1 MQNAS
6 KVKLSEM
13 QRLLE
18 IMAQLR
24 DPELGCPWDVKQTMD
39 SLTRYTIEEAYEVAD
54 AIATGDMQD
63 IKDELGDLLFQVVFY
78 AQIASESSEFSFD
91 DVAQTIS
98 EKLVRRHPHVFG
110 TQPGYDGKNIELD
123 SINKKLAGE
132 RSQLNDSALNAQWDA
147 IKAQEK
153 QLKKQRS
160 EQTDEAREIRDT
172 SILDS
177 VPKGMPALMYA
188 QKLQKACAK
197 VGFDWPDAAPVI
209 DKVRE
214 EVEEIQ
220 QELDFKQRLLRANSA
235 SDNPS
240 SDGMHENQQAI
251 EEEIGDALFAMVN
264 LARHCKVDA
273 DTALRN
279 ASNKFANRFKGIE
292 RLAAQQGEKLDAL
305 TLDEME
311 ALWQQVKKSSNA
323 K

>member
-1 MQNAS
+1 MQNAN
-6 KVKLSEM
+6 KAKLSET
-13 QRLLE
+13 QRLLD

-24 DPELGCPWDVKQTMD
+24 DPQSGCPWDVKQTME

-54 AIATGDMQD
+54 AIANGDMHD

-78 AQIASESSEFSFD
+78 AQIASESSAFTFD
-91 DVAQTIS
+91 DVAQSIS
-98 EKLVRRHPHVFG
+98 DKLVRRHPHVFANPLASEG
-110 TQPGYDGKNIELD
+110 AGDTNKNLTL
-123 SINKKLAGE
+123 K
-132 RSQLNDSALNAQWDA
+132 RTQLNDSALNAQWDA

-153 QLKKQRS
+153 QLKKQRLK
-160 EQTDEAREIRDT
+160 QDDEAMEP

-197 VGFDWPDAAPVI
+197 VGFDWPNAAPVI

-220 QELDFKQRLLRANSA
+220 QELDFKQRAQGALNAGVAPLKSGVP
-235 SDNPS
+235 D
-240 SDGMHENQQAI
+240 NQQAI

-279 ASNKFANRFKGIE
+279 ASNKFANRFKGVE
-292 RLAAQQGEKLDAL
+292 RLAAEQGEKLDTL

-311 ALWQQVKKSSNA
+311 ALWQQVKQSSDR

>member
-6 KVKLSEM
+6 KVRLSEM

-18 IMAQLR
+18 IMRQLR
-24 DPELGCPWDVKQTMD
+24 DPESGCPWDVKQTME

-54 AIATGDMQD
+54 AIASGDMHD

-78 AQIASESSEFSFD
+78 AQIASESSAFSFD
-91 DVAQTIS
+91 DVAQSIS
-98 EKLVRRHPHVFG
+98 DKLVRRHPHVFG
-110 TQPGYDGKNIELD
+110 AQSVDDGKGSE
-123 SINKKLAGE
+123 KGGE
-132 RSQLNDSALNAQWDA
+132 VVQRARLSDTALNAQWDA

-160 EQTDEAREIRDT
+160 EQRVQAAET
-172 SILDS
+172 SIFDS

-197 VGFDWPDAAPVI
+197 VGFDWADVAPVI

-220 QELDFKQRLLRANSA
+220 LELDYKQRAETAAEKASQYVNST
-235 SDNPS
+235 
-240 SDGMHENQQAI
+240 SDGEALHDNQNAI

-279 ASNKFANRFKGIE
+279 ASNKFANRFKGVE
-292 RLAAQQGEKLDAL
+292 RLAAKQGETLDAL

-311 ALWQQVKKSSNA
+311 ALWQQVKQSSSA

>member
-1 MQNAS
+1 MQNAN
-6 KVKLSEM
+6 KANLSEM
-13 QRLLE
+13 QRLLD

-24 DPELGCPWDVKQTMD
+24 DPRSGCPWDVKQTME

-54 AIATGDMQD
+54 AIATGDMHD

-78 AQIASESSEFSFD
+78 AQIASESSAFTFD
-91 DVAQTIS
+91 DVAKSIS
-98 EKLVRRHPHVFG
+98 DKLVRRHPHVFAN
-110 TQPGYDGKNIELD
+110 P
-123 SINKKLAGE
+123 LASEGAGNTNENVTVE
-132 RSQLNDSALNAQWDA
+132 RTQLNDSALNAQWDA

-153 QLKKQRS
+153 QLKKQRLK
-160 EQTDEAREIRDT
+160 QDEAMEP

-220 QELDFKQRLLRANSA
+220 QELDFKQRAQGALNAGVAPLNSNVP
-235 SDNPS
+235 D
-240 SDGMHENQQAI
+240 NQQAI

-279 ASNKFANRFKGIE
+279 ASNKFANRFKGVE
-292 RLAAQQGEKLDAL
+292 RLAAEQGDKLDAL

-311 ALWQQVKKSSNA
+311 ALWQQVKQSSDR

>member
-1 MQNAS
+1 MQNAN
-6 KVKLSEM
+6 KAKLSEM
-13 QRLLE
+13 QRLLK

-24 DPELGCPWDVKQTMD
+24 DPQSGCPWDVKQTME

-54 AIATGDMQD
+54 AIANGDMHD

-78 AQIASESSEFSFD
+78 AQIASESSAFTFD
-91 DVAQTIS
+91 DVAQSIS
-98 EKLVRRHPHVFG
+98 DKLVRRHPHVFA
-110 TQPGYDGKNIELD
+110 NA
-123 SINKKLAGE
+123 LASEGVSDTNENVTVE
-132 RSQLNDSALNAQWDA
+132 RTLLSDSALNAQWDA

-153 QLKKQRS
+153 QLKKQRLK
-160 EQTDEAREIRDT
+160 QDNEAIEN
-172 SILDS
+172 SILDN

-220 QELDFKQRLLRANSA
+220 QELDFKQRAQGALNTGVAPLNSGVP
-235 SDNPS
+235 D
-240 SDGMHENQQAI
+240 NQQAI

-279 ASNKFANRFKGIE
+279 ASNKFANRFKGVE
-292 RLAAQQGEKLDAL
+292 RLAAEQGDKLDAL

-311 ALWQQVKKSSNA
+311 ALWQQVKQSSNT

>member
-1 MQNAS
+1 MQNAN
-6 KVKLSEM
+6 KANLSEM
-13 QRLLE
+13 QRLLD

-24 DPELGCPWDVKQTMD
+24 DPRSGCPWDVKQTME

-54 AIATGDMQD
+54 AIATGDMHD

-78 AQIASESSEFSFD
+78 AQIASESSAFTFD
-91 DVAQTIS
+91 DVAKSIS
-98 EKLVRRHPHVFG
+98 DKLVRRHPHVFAN
-110 TQPGYDGKNIELD
+110 P
-123 SINKKLAGE
+123 LASEGAGNTNENVTVE
-132 RSQLNDSALNAQWDA
+132 RTQLNDSALNAQWDA

-153 QLKKQRS
+153 QLKKQRLK
-160 EQTDEAREIRDT
+160 QDEAMEP

-220 QELDFKQRLLRANSA
+220 QELDFKQRAQGALNAGVAPLNSNVP
-235 SDNPS
+235 D
-240 SDGMHENQQAI
+240 NQQAI

-279 ASNKFANRFKGIE
+279 ASNKFANRFKGVE
-292 RLAAQQGEKLDAL
+292 RLAAEQGDKLDAL

-311 ALWQQVKKSSNA
+311 ALWQQVKQSSSSNIE
-323 K
+323 

>member
-1 MQNAS
+1 MQNAN
-6 KVKLSEM
+6 KAKLSEM
-13 QRLLE
+13 QRLLK

-24 DPELGCPWDVKQTMD
+24 DPQSGCPWDVKQTME

-54 AIATGDMQD
+54 AIANGDMHD

-78 AQIASESSEFSFD
+78 AQIASESRAFSFD
-91 DVAQTIS
+91 DVAKSIS
-98 EKLVRRHPHVFG
+98 DKLVRRHPHVFA
-110 TQPGYDGKNIELD
+110 NA
-123 SINKKLAGE
+123 LASEGVSDTNENVTVE
-132 RSQLNDSALNAQWDA
+132 RTLLSDSALNAQWDA

-153 QLKKQRS
+153 QLKKQRLK
-160 EQTDEAREIRDT
+160 QDNEAIEN
-172 SILDS
+172 SILDN

-220 QELDFKQRLLRANSA
+220 QELDFKQRAQGALNAGVAPLNSNVP
-235 SDNPS
+235 D
-240 SDGMHENQQAI
+240 NQQAI

-279 ASNKFANRFKGIE
+279 ASNKFANRFKGVE
-292 RLAAQQGEKLDAL
+292 RLAAEQGDKLDAL

-311 ALWQQVKKSSNA
+311 ALWQQVKQSSSSSVE
-323 K
+323 

>member
-1 MQNAS
+1 MQNVS
-6 KVKLSEM
+6 KVRLSEM

-24 DPELGCPWDVKQTMD
+24 DPESGCPWDVKQTME

-54 AIATGDMQD
+54 AIASGDMHD

-78 AQIASESSEFSFD
+78 AQIASESSAFSFD
-91 DVAQTIS
+91 DVAQSIS
-98 EKLVRRHPHVFG
+98 DKLVRRHPHVFG
-110 TQPGYDGKNIELD
+110 AQSVDDGKGSE
-123 SINKKLAGE
+123 KGGE
-132 RSQLNDSALNAQWDA
+132 ALQRARLSDTALNAQWDA

-153 QLKKQRS
+153 QLEKQRS
-160 EQTDEAREIRDT
+160 EQRVQAAET

-197 VGFDWPDAAPVI
+197 VGFDWADVAPVI

-220 QELDFKQRLLRANSA
+220 LELDYKQRAETAAEKASQYVNST
-235 SDNPS
+235 
-240 SDGMHENQQAI
+240 SDGEALHDNQNAI

-279 ASNKFANRFKGIE
+279 ASNKFANRFKGVE
-292 RLAAQQGEKLDAL
+292 RLAAKQGETLDAL

-311 ALWQQVKKSSNA
+311 ALWQQVKQSSSA

>member
-1 MQNAS
+1 MQNAN
-6 KVKLSEM
+6 KAKLSEM
-13 QRLLE
+13 QRLLK

-24 DPELGCPWDVKQTMD
+24 DPQSGCPWDVKQTME

-54 AIATGDMQD
+54 AIATGDMHD

-78 AQIASESSEFSFD
+78 AQIASESRAFSFD
-91 DVAQTIS
+91 DVAQSIS
-98 EKLVRRHPHVFG
+98 DKLVRRHPHVFA
-110 TQPGYDGKNIELD
+110 NA
-123 SINKKLAGE
+123 LASEGVGDTNENVKVE
-132 RSQLNDSALNAQWDA
+132 RTLLSDRALNAQWDA

-153 QLKKQRS
+153 QLKKQRLK
-160 EQTDEAREIRDT
+160 QDNEAIEN
-172 SILDS
+172 SILDN

-220 QELDFKQRLLRANSA
+220 QELDFKQRALNTGVAPLNSGVP
-235 SDNPS
+235 DN
-240 SDGMHENQQAI
+240 QKAI

-279 ASNKFANRFKGIE
+279 ASNKFANRFKGVE
-292 RLAAQQGEKLDAL
+292 RLAAEQGDKLDAL

-311 ALWQQVKKSSNA
+311 ALWQQVKQTSSSSVE
-323 K
+323 

>member
-1 MQNAS
+1 MQNAN
-6 KVKLSEM
+6 KAKLSEM
-13 QRLLE
+13 QRLLK

-24 DPELGCPWDVKQTMD
+24 DPQSGCPWDVKQTME

-54 AIATGDMQD
+54 AIANGDMHD

-78 AQIASESSEFSFD
+78 AQIASESSAFSFD
-91 DVAQTIS
+91 DVAKSIS
-98 EKLVRRHPHVFG
+98 DKLVRRHPHVFANPLASEG
-110 TQPGYDGKNIELD
+110 LSDTNENVTVERTQLSDI
-123 SINKKLAGE
+123 
-132 RSQLNDSALNAQWDA
+132 ALNAQWDA

-153 QLKKQRS
+153 QLKKQRLK
-160 EQTDEAREIRDT
+160 QDNEAIEN
-172 SILDS
+172 SILDN

-220 QELDFKQRLLRANSA
+220 QELDFKQRAQGALKTGVVPLNSGVP
-235 SDNPS
+235 D
-240 SDGMHENQQAI
+240 NQQAI

-279 ASNKFANRFKGIE
+279 ASNKFANRFKGVE
-292 RLAAQQGEKLDAL
+292 RLAAEQGDKLDAL

-311 ALWQQVKKSSNA
+311 ALWQQVKQSSSSSVE
-323 K
+323 

>member
-1 MQNAS
+1 MQNAN
-6 KVKLSEM
+6 KAKLSEM
-13 QRLLE
+13 QRLLK

-24 DPELGCPWDVKQTMD
+24 DPQSGCPWDVKQTME

-54 AIATGDMQD
+54 AIANGDMHD

-78 AQIASESSEFSFD
+78 AQIASESSAFTFD
-91 DVAQTIS
+91 DVAQSIS
-98 EKLVRRHPHVFG
+98 DKLVRRHPHVFANALASEG
-110 TQPGYDGKNIELD
+110 VGDTNENVTVERTLLSD
-123 SINKKLAGE
+123 ST
-132 RSQLNDSALNAQWDA
+132 LNAQWDA

-153 QLKKQRS
+153 QLKKQRLK
-160 EQTDEAREIRDT
+160 QGNEAIEN
-172 SILDS
+172 SILDN

-197 VGFDWPDAAPVI
+197 VGFDWSDAAPVI

-220 QELDFKQRLLRANSA
+220 QELDFKQRAQGALKTGVVPLNSGVP
-235 SDNPS
+235 D
-240 SDGMHENQQAI
+240 NQQAI

-279 ASNKFANRFKGIE
+279 ASNKFANRFKGVE
-292 RLAAQQGEKLDAL
+292 RLAAEQGDKLDAL

-311 ALWQQVKKSSNA
+311 ALWQQVKQSSSSNIE
-323 K
+323 

>member
-1 MQNAS
+1 MQNAN
-6 KVKLSEM
+6 KAKLSEM
-13 QRLLE
+13 QRLLK

-24 DPELGCPWDVKQTMD
+24 DPQSGCPWDVKQTME

-54 AIATGDMQD
+54 AIANGDMHD

-78 AQIASESSEFSFD
+78 AQIASESRAFSFD
-91 DVAQTIS
+91 DVAQSIS
-98 EKLVRRHPHVFG
+98 DKLVRRHPHVFANALASEG
-110 TQPGYDGKNIELD
+110 VGDTNENVTVERTLLSD
-123 SINKKLAGE
+123 ST
-132 RSQLNDSALNAQWDA
+132 LNAQWDA

-153 QLKKQRS
+153 QLKKQRLK
-160 EQTDEAREIRDT
+160 QGNEAIEN
-172 SILDS
+172 SILDN

-220 QELDFKQRLLRANSA
+220 QELDFKQRALNTGVAPLNSGVP
-235 SDNPS
+235 DN
-240 SDGMHENQQAI
+240 QKAI

-279 ASNKFANRFKGIE
+279 ASNKFANRFKGVE
-292 RLAAQQGEKLDAL
+292 RLAAEQGDKLDAL

-311 ALWQQVKKSSNA
+311 ALWQQVKQSSSSNIE
-323 K
+323 

>member
-1 MQNAS
+1 MQNAN
-6 KVKLSEM
+6 KAKLSET
-13 QRLLE
+13 QRLLD

-24 DPELGCPWDVKQTMD
+24 DPQSGCPWDVKQTME

-54 AIATGDMQD
+54 AIATGDMHD

-78 AQIASESSEFSFD
+78 AQIASESRAFSFD
-91 DVAQTIS
+91 DVAQSIS
-98 EKLVRRHPHVFG
+98 DKLVRRHPHVFA
-110 TQPGYDGKNIELD
+110 NA
-123 SINKKLAGE
+123 LASEGVGDTNENVTVE
-132 RSQLNDSALNAQWDA
+132 RTLLSDRALNAQWDA

-153 QLKKQRS
+153 QLKKQRLK
-160 EQTDEAREIRDT
+160 QDNEAIEN
-172 SILDS
+172 SILDN

-220 QELDFKQRLLRANSA
+220 QELDFKQRAQGALNTGVSPLNSGVP
-235 SDNPS
+235 D
-240 SDGMHENQQAI
+240 NQQAI

-279 ASNKFANRFKGIE
+279 ASNKFANRFKGVE
-292 RLAAQQGEKLDAL
+292 RLAAEQGDKLDAL

-311 ALWQQVKKSSNA
+311 ALWQQVKQTSSSSVE
-323 K
+323 

>member
-6 KVKLSEM
+6 KVRLSEM

-18 IMAQLR
+18 IMRQLR
-24 DPELGCPWDVKQTMD
+24 DPESGCPWDVKQTME

-54 AIATGDMQD
+54 AIASGDMHD

-78 AQIASESSEFSFD
+78 AQIASESSAFSFD
-91 DVAQTIS
+91 DVAQSIS
-98 EKLVRRHPHVFG
+98 DKLVRRHPHVFG
-110 TQPGYDGKNIELD
+110 AQSVDDGKGSE
-123 SINKKLAGE
+123 KGGE
-132 RSQLNDSALNAQWDA
+132 ALQRARLSDTALNAQWDA

-160 EQTDEAREIRDT
+160 EQRVQAAET
-172 SILDS
+172 SIFDS

-197 VGFDWPDAAPVI
+197 VGFDWADVAPVI

-220 QELDFKQRLLRANSA
+220 LELDYKQRAETAAEKASQYVNST
-235 SDNPS
+235 
-240 SDGMHENQQAI
+240 SDGEALHDNQNAI

-279 ASNKFANRFKGIE
+279 ASNKFANRFKGVE
-292 RLAAQQGEKLDAL
+292 RLAAKQGETLDAL

-311 ALWQQVKKSSNA
+311 ALWQQVKQSSSA

>member
-1 MQNAS
+1 MQNAN
-6 KVKLSEM
+6 KAKLSEM
-13 QRLLE
+13 QRLLK

-24 DPELGCPWDVKQTMD
+24 DPQSGCPWDVKQTME

-54 AIATGDMQD
+54 AIANGDMHD

-78 AQIASESSEFSFD
+78 AQIASESRAFSFD
-91 DVAQTIS
+91 DVAKSIS
-98 EKLVRRHPHVFG
+98 DKLVRRHPHVFA
-110 TQPGYDGKNIELD
+110 NA
-123 SINKKLAGE
+123 LASEGVSDTNENVTVE
-132 RSQLNDSALNAQWDA
+132 RTLLSDSALNAQWDA

-153 QLKKQRS
+153 QLKKQRLKQDS
-160 EQTDEAREIRDT
+160 EATEN
-172 SILDS
+172 SILDN

-220 QELDFKQRLLRANSA
+220 QELDFKQRAQGALKTGVVPLNSGVP
-235 SDNPS
+235 D
-240 SDGMHENQQAI
+240 NQQAI

-279 ASNKFANRFKGIE
+279 ASNKFANRFKGVE
-292 RLAAQQGEKLDAL
+292 RLAAEQGDKLDAL

-311 ALWQQVKKSSNA
+311 ALWQQVKQSSNT

>member
-1 MQNAS
+1 MQNAN
-6 KVKLSEM
+6 KAKLSEM
-13 QRLLE
+13 QRLLK

-24 DPELGCPWDVKQTMD
+24 DPQSGCPWDVKQTME

-54 AIATGDMQD
+54 AIASGDMHD

-78 AQIASESSEFSFD
+78 AQIASESSAFSFD
-91 DVAQTIS
+91 DVAQSIS
-98 EKLVRRHPHVFG
+98 DKLVRRHPHVFG
-110 TQPGYDGKNIELD
+110 AQSVDDGKGSE
-123 SINKKLAGE
+123 KGGE
-132 RSQLNDSALNAQWDA
+132 ALQRARLSDTALNAQWDA

-160 EQTDEAREIRDT
+160 EQRVQAAET
-172 SILDS
+172 SIFDS

-197 VGFDWPDAAPVI
+197 VGFDWADVAPVI

-220 QELDFKQRLLRANSA
+220 QELDFKQRAQGALDAGVAPLKSGVP
-235 SDNPS
+235 D
-240 SDGMHENQQAI
+240 NQQAI

-279 ASNKFANRFKGIE
+279 ASNKFANRFKGVE
-292 RLAAQQGEKLDAL
+292 RLAAEQGDKLDAL

-311 ALWQQVKKSSNA
+311 ALWQQVKQSSDR

>member
-1 MQNAS
+1 MQNAN
-6 KVKLSEM
+6 KAKLSEM
-13 QRLLE
+13 QRLLK

-24 DPELGCPWDVKQTMD
+24 DPQSGCPWDVKQTME

-54 AIATGDMQD
+54 AIANGDMHD

-78 AQIASESSEFSFD
+78 AQIASESRAFSFD
-91 DVAQTIS
+91 DVAKSIS
-98 EKLVRRHPHVFG
+98 DKLVRRHPHVFA
-110 TQPGYDGKNIELD
+110 NA
-123 SINKKLAGE
+123 LASEGVSDTNENVTVE
-132 RSQLNDSALNAQWDA
+132 RTLLSDSALNAQWDA

-153 QLKKQRS
+153 QLKKQRLKQDS
-160 EQTDEAREIRDT
+160 EATEN
-172 SILDS
+172 SILDN

-220 QELDFKQRLLRANSA
+220 QELDFKQRAQGALKTGVVPLNSGVP
-235 SDNPS
+235 D
-240 SDGMHENQQAI
+240 NQQAI

-279 ASNKFANRFKGIE
+279 ASNKFANRFKGVE
-292 RLAAQQGEKLDAL
+292 RLAAEQGDKLDAL

-311 ALWQQVKKSSNA
+311 ALWQ
-323 K
+323 

>member
-1 MQNAS
+1 MQNAN
-6 KVKLSEM
+6 KAKLSEM
-13 QRLLE
+13 QRLLK

-24 DPELGCPWDVKQTMD
+24 DPQSGCPWDVKQTME

-54 AIATGDMQD
+54 AIANGDMHD

-78 AQIASESSEFSFD
+78 AQIASESSAFSFD
-91 DVAQTIS
+91 DVAKSIS
-98 EKLVRRHPHVFG
+98 DKLVRRHPHVFA
-110 TQPGYDGKNIELD
+110 NA
-123 SINKKLAGE
+123 LASEGVSDTNENVTVE
-132 RSQLNDSALNAQWDA
+132 RTLLSDSALNAQWDA

-153 QLKKQRS
+153 QLKKQRLK
-160 EQTDEAREIRDT
+160 QDNEAIEN
-172 SILDS
+172 SILDN

-197 VGFDWPDAAPVI
+197 VGFDWSDAAPVI

-220 QELDFKQRLLRANSA
+220 QELDFKQRAQGALKTGVVPLNSGVP
-235 SDNPS
+235 D
-240 SDGMHENQQAI
+240 NQQAI

-279 ASNKFANRFKGIE
+279 ASNKFANRFKGVE
-292 RLAAQQGEKLDAL
+292 RLAAEQGDKLDAL

-311 ALWQQVKKSSNA
+311 ALWQQVKQSSSSNIE
-323 K
+323 

>member
-1 MQNAS
+1 MQNAN
-6 KVKLSEM
+6 KAKLSET
-13 QRLLE
+13 QRLLD

-24 DPELGCPWDVKQTMD
+24 DPQSGCPWDVKQTME

-54 AIATGDMQD
+54 AIATGDMHD

-78 AQIASESSEFSFD
+78 AQIASESRAFSFD
-91 DVAQTIS
+91 DVAQSIS
-98 EKLVRRHPHVFG
+98 DKLVRRHPHVFANALASEG
-110 TQPGYDGKNIELD
+110 VGDTNENVTVERTLLSD
-123 SINKKLAGE
+123 ST
-132 RSQLNDSALNAQWDA
+132 LNAQWDA

-153 QLKKQRS
+153 QLKKQRLK
-160 EQTDEAREIRDT
+160 QGNEAIEN
-172 SILDS
+172 SILDN

-220 QELDFKQRLLRANSA
+220 QELDFKQRAQGALNTGVSPLNSGVP
-235 SDNPS
+235 D
-240 SDGMHENQQAI
+240 NQQAI

-279 ASNKFANRFKGIE
+279 ASNKFANRFKGVE
-292 RLAAQQGEKLDAL
+292 RLAAEQGDKLDAL

-311 ALWQQVKKSSNA
+311 ALWQQVKQTSSSSVE
-323 K
+323 

>member
-1 MQNAS
+1 MQNAN
-6 KVKLSEM
+6 KAKLSEM
-13 QRLLE
+13 QRLLK

-24 DPELGCPWDVKQTMD
+24 DPQSGCPWDVKQTME

-54 AIATGDMQD
+54 AIANGDMHD

-78 AQIASESSEFSFD
+78 AQIASESRAFSFD
-91 DVAQTIS
+91 DVAKSIS
-98 EKLVRRHPHVFG
+98 DKLVRRHPHVFA
-110 TQPGYDGKNIELD
+110 NA
-123 SINKKLAGE
+123 LASEGVSDTNENVTVE
-132 RSQLNDSALNAQWDA
+132 RTLLSDSALNAQWDA

-153 QLKKQRS
+153 QLKKQRLK
-160 EQTDEAREIRDT
+160 QDNEAIEN
-172 SILDS
+172 SILDN

-220 QELDFKQRLLRANSA
+220 QELDFKQRAQGALKTGVAPLNSGVP
-235 SDNPS
+235 D
-240 SDGMHENQQAI
+240 NQQAI

-279 ASNKFANRFKGIE
+279 ASNKFANRFKGVE
-292 RLAAQQGEKLDAL
+292 RLAAEQGDKLDAL

-311 ALWQQVKKSSNA
+311 ALWQQVKQSSSSSVE
-323 K
+323 

>member
-1 MQNAS
+1 MQNAN
-6 KVKLSEM
+6 KAKLSEM
-13 QRLLE
+13 QRLLK

-24 DPELGCPWDVKQTMD
+24 DPQSGCPWDVKQTME

-54 AIATGDMQD
+54 AIANGDMHD

-78 AQIASESSEFSFD
+78 AQIASESRAFSFD
-91 DVAQTIS
+91 DVAKSIS
-98 EKLVRRHPHVFG
+98 DKLVRRHPHVFA
-110 TQPGYDGKNIELD
+110 NA
-123 SINKKLAGE
+123 LASEGVGDTNENVKVE
-132 RSQLNDSALNAQWDA
+132 RTLLSDSALNAQWDA

-153 QLKKQRS
+153 QLKKQRLK
-160 EQTDEAREIRDT
+160 QDNEAIEN
-172 SILDS
+172 SILDN

-220 QELDFKQRLLRANSA
+220 QELDFKQRAQGALKTGVVPLNSGVP
-235 SDNPS
+235 D
-240 SDGMHENQQAI
+240 NQQAI

-279 ASNKFANRFKGIE
+279 ASNKFANRFKGVE
-292 RLAAQQGEKLDAL
+292 RLAAEQGDKLDAL

-311 ALWQQVKKSSNA
+311 ALWQQVKQSSSSSVE
-323 K
+323 

>member
-1 MQNAS
+1 MQNAN
-6 KVKLSEM
+6 KAKLSET
-13 QRLLE
+13 QRLLD

-24 DPELGCPWDVKQTMD
+24 DPQSGCQWDVKQTME

-54 AIATGDMQD
+54 AIATGDMHD

-78 AQIASESSEFSFD
+78 AQIASESRAFTFD
-91 DVAQTIS
+91 DVAQSIS
-98 EKLVRRHPHVFG
+98 DKLVRRHPHVFAN
-110 TQPGYDGKNIELD
+110 P
-123 SINKKLAGE
+123 LASEGAGDTNESVTVE
-132 RSQLNDSALNAQWDA
+132 RTQLNDSALNAQWDA

-153 QLKKQRS
+153 QLKKQRLK
-160 EQTDEAREIRDT
+160 QDDEAIEP

-177 VPKGMPALMYA
+177 VPRGMPALMYA
-188 QKLQKACAK
+188 QELQKACAK

-220 QELDFKQRLLRANSA
+220 QELDFKQRAQGALDAGIAPLKSGVP
-235 SDNPS
+235 D
-240 SDGMHENQQAI
+240 NQQAI

-279 ASNKFANRFKGIE
+279 ASNKFANRFKGVE
-292 RLAAQQGEKLDAL
+292 RLAAEQGDKLDAL

-311 ALWQQVKKSSNA
+311 ALWQQVKQSSDR

>member
-1 MQNAS
+1 MQNAN
-6 KVKLSEM
+6 KAKLSET
-13 QRLLE
+13 QRLLD

-24 DPELGCPWDVKQTMD
+24 DPQSGCPWDVKQTME

-54 AIATGDMQD
+54 AIATGDMHD

-78 AQIASESSEFSFD
+78 AHIASESSAFTFD
-91 DVAQTIS
+91 DVAQSIS
-98 EKLVRRHPHVFG
+98 DKLVRRHPHVFAN
-110 TQPGYDGKNIELD
+110 P
-123 SINKKLAGE
+123 LASEGAGDTNE
-132 RSQLNDSALNAQWDA
+132 NLTLQRTQLNDSALNAQWDA

-153 QLKKQRS
+153 QLKKQRLK
-160 EQTDEAREIRDT
+160 QDNEAIEN
-172 SILDS
+172 SILDN

-220 QELDFKQRLLRANSA
+220 QELDFKQRAQGALNTGVSPLNSGVP
-235 SDNPS
+235 D
-240 SDGMHENQQAI
+240 NQQAI

-279 ASNKFANRFKGIE
+279 ASNKFANRFKGVE
-292 RLAAQQGEKLDAL
+292 RLAAEQGDKLDAL

-311 ALWQQVKKSSNA
+311 ALWQQVKEYSSLNV

>member
-1 MQNAS
+1 MQNAN
-6 KVKLSEM
+6 KAKLSET
-13 QRLLE
+13 QRLLD

-24 DPELGCPWDVKQTMD
+24 DPQSGCPWDVKQTME

-54 AIATGDMQD
+54 AIANGDMHD

-78 AQIASESSEFSFD
+78 AQIASESRAFSFD
-91 DVAQTIS
+91 DVAKSIS
-98 EKLVRRHPHVFG
+98 DKLVRRHPHVFANPLASEG
-110 TQPGYDGKNIELD
+110 LSDTNENVTVERTQLSDIT
-123 SINKKLAGE
+123 
-132 RSQLNDSALNAQWDA
+132 LNAQWDA

-153 QLKKQRS
+153 QLKKQRLKQDS
-160 EQTDEAREIRDT
+160 EATEN
-172 SILDS
+172 SILDN

-197 VGFDWPDAAPVI
+197 VGFDWSDAAPVI

-220 QELDFKQRLLRANSA
+220 QELDFKQRAQGALKTGVVPLNSGVP
-235 SDNPS
+235 D
-240 SDGMHENQQAI
+240 NQQAI

-279 ASNKFANRFKGIE
+279 ASNKFANRFKGVE
-292 RLAAQQGEKLDAL
+292 RLAAEQGDKLDAL

-311 ALWQQVKKSSNA
+311 ALWQQVKQSSSSNIE
-323 K
+323 

>member
-1 MQNAS
+1 MQNAN
-6 KVKLSEM
+6 KAKLSEM
-13 QRLLE
+13 QRLLK

-24 DPELGCPWDVKQTMD
+24 DPQSGCPWDVKQTME

-54 AIATGDMQD
+54 AIANGDMHD

-78 AQIASESSEFSFD
+78 AQIASESRAFSFD
-91 DVAQTIS
+91 DVAKSIS
-98 EKLVRRHPHVFG
+98 DKLVRRHPHVFA
-110 TQPGYDGKNIELD
+110 NA
-123 SINKKLAGE
+123 LASEGVSDTNENVTVE
-132 RSQLNDSALNAQWDA
+132 RTLLSDSALNAQWDA

-153 QLKKQRS
+153 QLKKQRLKQDS
-160 EQTDEAREIRDT
+160 EATEN
-172 SILDS
+172 SILDN

-220 QELDFKQRLLRANSA
+220 QELDFKQRAQGALKTGVVPLNSGVP
-235 SDNPS
+235 D
-240 SDGMHENQQAI
+240 NQQAI

-279 ASNKFANRFKGIE
+279 ASNKFANRFKGVE
-292 RLAAQQGEKLDAL
+292 RLAAEQGEKLDTL

-311 ALWQQVKKSSNA
+311 ALWQQVKQSSDR

>member
-1 MQNAS
+1 MQNAN
-6 KVKLSEM
+6 KAKLSET
-13 QRLLE
+13 QRLLD

-24 DPELGCPWDVKQTMD
+24 DPQSGCPWDVKQTME

-54 AIATGDMQD
+54 AIATGDMHD

-78 AQIASESSEFSFD
+78 AQIASESRAFTFD
-91 DVAQTIS
+91 DVAQS
-98 EKLVRRHPHVFG
+98 MRDKLVRRHPHVFAN
-110 TQPGYDGKNIELD
+110 P
-123 SINKKLAGE
+123 LASEDASDTNENVTVE
-132 RSQLNDSALNAQWDA
+132 RTQLNDSALNAQWDA

-153 QLKKQRS
+153 QLKKQRLK
-160 EQTDEAREIRDT
+160 QDDEAIEP

-220 QELDFKQRLLRANSA
+220 QELDFKQRAQGALDAGIAPLKSGVP
-235 SDNPS
+235 D
-240 SDGMHENQQAI
+240 NQQAI

-279 ASNKFANRFKGIE
+279 ASNKFANRFKGVE
-292 RLAAQQGEKLDAL
+292 RLAAEQGEKLDAL

-311 ALWQQVKKSSNA
+311 ALWQQVKQSSDR

>member
-6 KVKLSEM
+6 KANLSEM

-18 IMAQLR
+18 IMTQLR
-24 DPELGCPWDVKQTMD
+24 DPKSGCPWDVKQTME

-54 AIATGDMQD
+54 AIAAGDMHD

-78 AQIASESSEFSFD
+78 AQIASESKEFSFD
-91 DVAQTIS
+91 DVAQSIS
-98 EKLVRRHPHVFG
+98 DKLVRRHPHVFG
-110 TQPGYDGKNIELD
+110 AQSDDEVKSDEL
-123 SINKKLAGE
+123 SVTNKE
-132 RSQLNDSALNAQWDA
+132 RTPLSDSALNAQWDK

-153 QLKKQRS
+153 QLKKQRLK
-160 EQTDEAREIRDT
+160 QDEATET

-220 QELDFKQRLLRANSA
+220 QELDTKQRLLCENSA
-235 SDNPS
+235 EQKLS
-240 SDGMHENQQAI
+240 SNGVRDNQQAI

-279 ASNKFANRFKGIE
+279 ASNKFANRFKGVE
-292 RLAAQQGEKLDAL
+292 RLAAKQGEKLDAL

-311 ALWQQVKKSSNA
+311 ALWQQVKQSSHA

>member
-1 MQNAS
+1 MQNAN
-6 KVKLSEM
+6 KAKLSEM
-13 QRLLE
+13 QRLLK

-24 DPELGCPWDVKQTMD
+24 DPQSGCPWDVKQTME

-54 AIATGDMQD
+54 AIATGDMHD

-78 AQIASESSEFSFD
+78 AQIASESSAFTFD
-91 DVAQTIS
+91 DVAQSIS
-98 EKLVRRHPHVFG
+98 DKLVRRHPHVFANPLASEG
-110 TQPGYDGKNIELD
+110 AGDTNKNLTV
-123 SINKKLAGE
+123 E
-132 RSQLNDSALNAQWDA
+132 RTQLNDSALNAQWDA

-153 QLKKQRS
+153 QLKKQRLK
-160 EQTDEAREIRDT
+160 QDNEAIEN
-172 SILDS
+172 SILDN

-220 QELDFKQRLLRANSA
+220 QELDFKQRAQGALKTGVVPLNSGVP
-235 SDNPS
+235 D
-240 SDGMHENQQAI
+240 NQQAI

-279 ASNKFANRFKGIE
+279 ASNKFANRFKGVE
-292 RLAAQQGEKLDAL
+292 RLAAEQGDKLDAL

-311 ALWQQVKKSSNA
+311 ALWQQVKQTSSSSVE
-323 K
+323 

>member
-1 MQNAS
+1 MQNAN
-6 KVKLSEM
+6 KAKLSEM
-13 QRLLE
+13 QRLLK

-24 DPELGCPWDVKQTMD
+24 DPQSGCPWDVKQTME

-54 AIATGDMQD
+54 AIATGDMHD

-78 AQIASESSEFSFD
+78 AQIASESRAFSFD
-91 DVAQTIS
+91 DVAQSIS
-98 EKLVRRHPHVFG
+98 DKLVRRHPHVFANALASEG
-110 TQPGYDGKNIELD
+110 VGDTNENVTVERTLLSD
-123 SINKKLAGE
+123 ST
-132 RSQLNDSALNAQWDA
+132 LNAQWDA

-153 QLKKQRS
+153 QLKKQRLK
-160 EQTDEAREIRDT
+160 QGNEAIEN
-172 SILDS
+172 SILDN

-220 QELDFKQRLLRANSA
+220 QELDFKQRAQGALKTGVAPLNSGVP
-235 SDNPS
+235 D
-240 SDGMHENQQAI
+240 NQQAI

-279 ASNKFANRFKGIE
+279 ASNKFANRFKGVE
-292 RLAAQQGEKLDAL
+292 RLAAEQGDKLDAL

-311 ALWQQVKKSSNA
+311 ALWQQVKQTSSSSVE
-323 K
+323 

>member
-1 MQNAS
+1 MQNAN
-6 KVKLSEM
+6 KAKLSEM
-13 QRLLE
+13 QRLLK

-24 DPELGCPWDVKQTMD
+24 DPQSGCPWDVKQTME

-54 AIATGDMQD
+54 AIATGDMHD

-78 AQIASESSEFSFD
+78 AQIASESRAFSFD
-91 DVAQTIS
+91 DVAKSIS
-98 EKLVRRHPHVFG
+98 DKLVRRHPHVFANALASEG
-110 TQPGYDGKNIELD
+110 VSDTNKNLTV
-123 SINKKLAGE
+123 E
-132 RSQLNDSALNAQWDA
+132 RTQLNDSALNAQWDA

-153 QLKKQRS
+153 QFKKQRLK
-160 EQTDEAREIRDT
+160 QDDEAIEP

-220 QELDFKQRLLRANSA
+220 QELDFKQRAQGALKTGVAPLNSGVP
-235 SDNPS
+235 D
-240 SDGMHENQQAI
+240 NQQAI

-279 ASNKFANRFKGIE
+279 ASNKFANRFKGVE
-292 RLAAQQGEKLDAL
+292 RLAAEQGDKLDAL

-311 ALWQQVKKSSNA
+311 ALWQQVKQSSDR

>member
-1 MQNAS
+1 MQNAN
-6 KVKLSEM
+6 KAKLSEM
-13 QRLLE
+13 QRLLK

-24 DPELGCPWDVKQTMD
+24 DPQSGCPWDVKQTME

-54 AIATGDMQD
+54 AIANGDMHD

-78 AQIASESSEFSFD
+78 AQIASESRAFSFD
-91 DVAQTIS
+91 DVAKSIS
-98 EKLVRRHPHVFG
+98 DKLVRRHPHVFANPLASEG
-110 TQPGYDGKNIELD
+110 AGDTNKNLTV
-123 SINKKLAGE
+123 E
-132 RSQLNDSALNAQWDA
+132 RTQLNDSALNAQWDA

-153 QLKKQRS
+153 QLKKQRLK
-160 EQTDEAREIRDT
+160 QGNEAIEN
-172 SILDS
+172 SILDN

-197 VGFDWPDAAPVI
+197 VGFDWSDAAPVI

-220 QELDFKQRLLRANSA
+220 QELDFKQRAQGALNTGVAPLNSGVP
-235 SDNPS
+235 D
-240 SDGMHENQQAI
+240 NQQAI

-279 ASNKFANRFKGIE
+279 ASNKFANRFKGVE
-292 RLAAQQGEKLDAL
+292 RLAAEQGDKLDAL

-311 ALWQQVKKSSNA
+311 ALWQQVKQSSSSNIE
-323 K
+323 

>member
-1 MQNAS
+1 MQNAN
-6 KVKLSEM
+6 KAKLSEM
-13 QRLLE
+13 QRLLK

-24 DPELGCPWDVKQTMD
+24 DPQSGCPWDVKQTME

-54 AIATGDMQD
+54 AIANGDMHD

-78 AQIASESSEFSFD
+78 AQIASESRAFSFD
-91 DVAQTIS
+91 DVAKSIS
-98 EKLVRRHPHVFG
+98 DKLVRRHPHVFA
-110 TQPGYDGKNIELD
+110 NA
-123 SINKKLAGE
+123 LASEGVSDTNENVTVE
-132 RSQLNDSALNAQWDA
+132 RTLLSDSALNAQWDA

-153 QLKKQRS
+153 QLKKQRLK
-160 EQTDEAREIRDT
+160 QDNEAIEN
-172 SILDS
+172 SILDN

-220 QELDFKQRLLRANSA
+220 QELDFKQRAQGALKTGVVPLNSGVP
-235 SDNPS
+235 D
-240 SDGMHENQQAI
+240 NQQAI

-279 ASNKFANRFKGIE
+279 ASNKFANRFKGVE
-292 RLAAQQGEKLDAL
+292 RLAAEQGDKLDAL

-311 ALWQQVKKSSNA
+311 ALWQQVKQSSDR

>member
-1 MQNAS
+1 MQNVS
-6 KVKLSEM
+6 KVRLSEM

-24 DPELGCPWDVKQTMD
+24 DPESGCPWDVKQTME
-39 SLTRYTIEEAYEVAD
+39 SLTRYTIEEAYEVTD
-54 AIATGDMQD
+54 AIANGDMHD

-78 AQIASESSEFSFD
+78 AQIASESSAFSFD
-91 DVAQTIS
+91 DVAQSIS
-98 EKLVRRHPHVFG
+98 DKLVRRHPHVFG
-110 TQPGYDGKNIELD
+110 AQSVDDGKGSE
-123 SINKKLAGE
+123 KGGE
-132 RSQLNDSALNAQWDA
+132 VVQRARLSDTALNAQWDA

-160 EQTDEAREIRDT
+160 EQRVQAAET
-172 SILDS
+172 SIFDS

-197 VGFDWPDAAPVI
+197 VGFDWADVAPVI

-220 QELDFKQRLLRANSA
+220 LELDYKQRAETAAEKASQYVNST
-235 SDNPS
+235 
-240 SDGMHENQQAI
+240 SDGEALHDNQNAI

-279 ASNKFANRFKGIE
+279 ASNKFANRFKGVE
-292 RLAAQQGEKLDAL
+292 RLAAKQGETLDAL

-311 ALWQQVKKSSNA
+311 ALWQQVKQSSSA

>member
-1 MQNAS
+1 MQNAN
-6 KVKLSEM
+6 KAKLSEM
-13 QRLLE
+13 QRLLK

-24 DPELGCPWDVKQTMD
+24 DPQSGCPWDVKQTME

-54 AIATGDMQD
+54 AIANGDMHD

-78 AQIASESSEFSFD
+78 AQIASESRAFTFD
-91 DVAQTIS
+91 DVAQSIS
-98 EKLVRRHPHVFG
+98 DKLVRRHPHVFAN
-110 TQPGYDGKNIELD
+110 P
-123 SINKKLAGE
+123 LASEGAGDTNE
-132 RSQLNDSALNAQWDA
+132 NLTLQRTQLNDSALNAQWDA

-153 QLKKQRS
+153 QFKKQRLK
-160 EQTDEAREIRDT
+160 QDDEAIEP

-220 QELDFKQRLLRANSA
+220 QELDFKQRAQGALKTGVVPLNSGVP
-235 SDNPS
+235 D
-240 SDGMHENQQAI
+240 NQQAI

-279 ASNKFANRFKGIE
+279 ASNKFANRFKGVE
-292 RLAAQQGEKLDAL
+292 RLAAEQGDKLDAL

-311 ALWQQVKKSSNA
+311 ALWQQVKQSSSSSVE
-323 K
+323 